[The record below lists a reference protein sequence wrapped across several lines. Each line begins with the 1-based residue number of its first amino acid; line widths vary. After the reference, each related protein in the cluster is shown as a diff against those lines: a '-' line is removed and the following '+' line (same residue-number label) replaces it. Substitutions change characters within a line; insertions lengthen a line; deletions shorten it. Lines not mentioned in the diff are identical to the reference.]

1 MSLARISR
9 WIAALAISAYVCA
22 ASAQAWPAKPVKLVT
37 PFPPGGSADVIAR
50 LIGNQLSLQ
59 LGQPVVIDNRPG
71 AGGLVGNEYVAKQPP
86 DGYTLL
92 LITGAYPV
100 QGAMLKSL
108 PFDPL
113 GDIAMVSMLTSY
125 PFVISVRPDS
135 SFRTLAELIA
145 YAKANPG
152 KLNFP
157 SSGIGTVHHLS
168 GELLNAMAGIEM
180 VHVPF
185 RGGASPLTEVLGGRV
200 DLLLEAMTLS
210 IGQIHSGKLR
220 ALAVT
225 SAKRSSSLPDVPTV
239 AESGY
244 PGMDVATWY
253 GLFVPAGTPK
263 DVVEKVHVAVNKLL
277 ARPDVMAAIH
287 EQGAEPQAMS
297 EQQFADLVRMD
308 YRKWE
313 GIVKAANALSS
324 IKVGGLLG
332 DYTWGKPADRNPPR
346 SSTVFQVDPSTP
358 GGLKG
363 LKVNF
368 SSDAAKK
375 YDFPTE

>member
-1 MSLARISR
+1 MTLAQIARGLAAAALLLH
-9 WIAALAISAYVCA
+9 AALAG
-22 ASAQAWPAKPVKLVT
+22 AQAWPAKPLKLVT
-37 PFPPGGSADVIAR
+37 PFPPAGSADVIAR
-50 LIGNQLSLQ
+50 LIANQLSVQ

-71 AGGLVGNEYVAKQPP
+71 AGGLVGNEYAAKQPP

-100 QGAMLKSL
+100 QAAMLKSL

-113 GDIAMVSMLTSY
+113 ADVAMVSMLTSY

-135 SFRTLAELIA
+135 PFRTLAELIA

-152 KLNFP
+152 KLNYP

-210 IGQIHSGKLR
+210 IGQIQSGKLR

-225 SAKRSSSLPDVPTV
+225 SRERWKALPDVPTV
-239 AESGY
+239 TDTVPGYEVNSFVGLGASG
-244 PGMDVATWY
+244 
-253 GLFVPAGTPK
+253 GTPRPVVDRLNAEVRKALANPETHKRFVELGGEPGASTPAEMRTYIEREIAKWK
-263 DVVEKVHVAVNKLL
+263 DL
-277 ARPDVMAAIH
+277 MAARKI
-287 EQGAEPQAMS
+287 
-297 EQQFADLVRMD
+297 EQQ
-308 YRKWE
+308 
-313 GIVKAANALSS
+313 
-324 IKVGGLLG
+324 
-332 DYTWGKPADRNPPR
+332 
-346 SSTVFQVDPSTP
+346 
-358 GGLKG
+358 
-363 LKVNF
+363 
-368 SSDAAKK
+368 
-375 YDFPTE
+375 

>member
-1 MSLARISR
+1 MRLLAFTLVLHMG
-9 WIAALAISAYVCA
+9 IAA
-22 ASAQAWPAKPVKLVT
+22 AQTYPTKPLKLVT

-50 LIGNQLSLQ
+50 LAAERLGDG
-59 LGQPVVIDNRPG
+59 LGQPVVVDNRQG
-71 AGGLVGNEYVAKQPP
+71 AGGMVGNDYASKQPP

-100 QGAMLKSL
+100 QAAMLKSL

-113 GDIAMVSMLTSY
+113 RDIAMVSVLTSY

-135 SFRTLAELIA
+135 RFRTLAELIA

-210 IGQIHSGKLR
+210 IGQIQSGKLR

-225 SAKRSSSLPDVPTV
+225 SRERWKALPDVPTV
-239 AESGY
+239 AETVHGY
-244 PGMDVATWY
+244 EVNSFIGLGATGRTPEPIIERANAEVRKALANADTRKRFVELGGEPGPSS
-253 GLFVPAGTPK
+253 PAEMRAFIEREIAK
-263 DVVEKVHVAVNKLL
+263 WRRVVSLRK
-277 ARPDVMAAIH
+277 I
-287 EQGAEPQAMS
+287 
-297 EQQFADLVRMD
+297 EQQ
-308 YRKWE
+308 
-313 GIVKAANALSS
+313 
-324 IKVGGLLG
+324 
-332 DYTWGKPADRNPPR
+332 
-346 SSTVFQVDPSTP
+346 
-358 GGLKG
+358 
-363 LKVNF
+363 
-368 SSDAAKK
+368 
-375 YDFPTE
+375 